1 MRPSKRELL
10 LDTAERLFYSDGFH
24 ATGIDRI
31 VSEAGIARM
40 TLYNH
45 FDSKEALV
53 EAVLARRYER
63 FLADL
68 RSAVDAAAAGEAVA
82 ALTDCHCHWLETAS
96 SRGCIVIRA
105 IAEFEQHHPPT
116 AELGRRLKQQLLAIV
131 RDAAERDGF
140 ADPAAIGERI
150 LVALEGSDTLVP
162 VLGQARM
169 VRQVRAIVSAIT
181 ATATNEVPS

>member
-1 MRPSKRELL
+1 MRASKREPL

-45 FDSKEALV
+45 FDSKEALI

-63 FLADL
+63 YLEDL
-68 RSAVDAAAAGEAVA
+68 RSAVEGAAPGAAVA
-82 ALTDCHCHWLETAS
+82 AVTERHCHWLETVS
-96 SRGCIVIRA
+96 NRGCIVIRA
-105 IAEFEQHHPPT
+105 IAEFEQHHPPI
-116 AELGRRLKQQLLAIV
+116 ADLGRRLKGDLLAII
-131 RDAAERDGF
+131 RAAAERDGLDDS
-140 ADPAAIGERI
+140 AEIGERV

-162 VLGQARM
+162 VIGANAA
-169 VRQVRAIVSAIT
+169 VRHARAIIPAI
-181 ATATNEVPS
+181 AAMAAKAAPA